1 MTNYER
7 LLDLPFREVLKEIGI
22 PDKEELAKCFYR
34 YMNCAVLF
42 APCSICGD
50 VEGGGC
56 LHVCEAWLDAEASP
70 DANYNED
77 YWHNAEDGNPPT
89 SDPNYEY
96 AVFIH
101 GASLATTLGFDGEN
115 FIDYDGNVY
124 NVDWWRPLGE
134 RPQVTENE

>member
-7 LLDLPFREVLKEIGI
+7 LLDLPFREVLDEFKNPHKQKVAEALSDFMICDTDTAACRNCESI
-22 PDKEELAKCFYR
+22 PASCR
-34 YMNCAVLF
+34 TVL
-42 APCSICGD
+42 
-50 VEGGGC
+50 
-56 LHVCEAWLDAEASP
+56 EAWLDAEASP

-89 SDPNYEY
+89 SDPDYEY

-115 FIDYDGNVY
+115 FIDCDGNVY